1 MYRTEKGEALADLIH
16 QAQATLGEME
26 SRRQELLR
34 LCVVTPSPG
43 HRPLARRAQLLYEE
57 GLELRQTL
65 RRCCAAKRAGGF
77 GGKYRRRRWKG
88 VKP

>member
-1 MYRTEKGEALADLIH
+1 MYKTEKGEALADLIH

-65 RRCCAAKRAGGF
+65 REMLRSQEGRGL
-77 GGKYRRRRWKG
+77 RW
-88 VKP
+88 